1 MIPAEVEVDK
11 KNLIIL
17 TGPTAVGKTELSI
30 KLAKEVEGE
39 IISADSMQVY
49 RGMDIG
55 TAKITP
61 DEMDGVPHYLV
72 DCMEPEDDF
81 NVTEFQRLAKSAME
95 NIYANGHIP
104 IIVGGTG
111 FYIQSV
117 LYDIEFDS
125 HNDAVCV
132 NGADDKY
139 REDLRL
145 IAHEQGAE
153 YLHDMLKQVDPASAK
168 TIHANNVKRVIRA
181 LEYYKLTGKPI
192 SAHNEQQRKKESP
205 YNYVYFVLN
214 DDRDILYSRI
224 DRRVDIMFENGLEK
238 EIRRLIDGGASRD
251 MVSMQGIG
259 YKEMFGYFDGEYD
272 LEEAKRLIKQ
282 DTRHF
287 AKRQLTWFRREQDVC
302 WMNYQ
307 DYDSS
312 KDKMLEAMLLELK
325 KKGII
330 KNTAL

>member
-1 MIPAEVEVDK
+1 MDK
-11 KNLIIL
+11 KKLIIL

-30 KLAKEVEGE
+30 RLAKAVDGE

-49 RGMDIG
+49 RGMDVG
-55 TAKITP
+55 TAKIMP
-61 DEMDGVPHYLV
+61 DEMNGVPHYLV
-72 DCMEPEDDF
+72 DCMEPTDDF
-81 NVTEFQRLAKSAME
+81 NVTEFQRMAKSAME

-117 LYDIEFDS
+117 LYDIEFNSHISKENIEVNDS
-125 HNDAVCV
+125 
-132 NGADDKY
+132 GADEEY
-139 REDLRL
+139 RQSLRL
-145 IAHEQGAE
+145 IAQEQGAE
-153 YLHDMLKQVDPASAK
+153 YLHNMLRQVDSASAEA
-168 TIHANNVKRVIRA
+168 IHANNIKRVIRA

-192 SAHNEQQRKKESP
+192 SAHNEEQRRNESP

-224 DRRVDIMFENGLEK
+224 DQRVDIMFENGLEEEVK
-238 EIRRLIDGGASRD
+238 KLIDSGLTRD

-259 YKEMFGYFDGEYD
+259 YKEMFGYFDKEYD
-272 LEEAKRLIKQ
+272 LERAKYLIKQ

-287 AKRQLTWFRREQDVC
+287 AKRQLTWFRREQNVC

-307 DYDSS
+307 DYNSS
-312 KDKMLEAMLLELK
+312 KDKMLEAMLLELE
-325 KKGII
+325 KKGIYDGRY
-330 KNTAL
+330 

>member
-1 MIPAEVEVDK
+1 MDK

-30 KLAKEVEGE
+30 RLAKAVGGE

-49 RGMDIG
+49 KGMDIG

-61 DEMDGVPHYLV
+61 DEMEGVPHYLV
-72 DCMEPEDDF
+72 DCMEPFKDF
-81 NVTEFQRLAKSAME
+81 NVTEFQQMAKAAME
-95 NIYANGHIP
+95 KIYANSHIP

-125 HNDAVCV
+125 HISKENH
-132 NGADDKY
+132 NSADEEY
-139 REDLRL
+139 RESLRN
-145 IAHEQGAE
+145 IAKEHGAE
-153 YLHDMLKQVDPASAK
+153 YLHNMLRQADPASAEA
-168 TIHANNVKRVIRA
+168 IHANNIKRVIRA

-192 SAHNEQQRKKESP
+192 SAHNEEQRRKESP

-214 DDRDILYSRI
+214 DDREILYSRI
-224 DRRVDIMFENGLEK
+224 DRRVDIMFENGLEQEVK
-238 EIRRLIDGGASRD
+238 RLIDSGLTRD

-272 LEEAKRLIKQ
+272 LERAKYLIKQ

-287 AKRQLTWFRREQDVC
+287 AKRQLTWFRREQNVC

-307 DYDSS
+307 DYNSS
-312 KDKMLEAMLLELK
+312 KDKMLEAMLAELEKQGIRRNSLK
-325 KKGII
+325 
-330 KNTAL
+330 